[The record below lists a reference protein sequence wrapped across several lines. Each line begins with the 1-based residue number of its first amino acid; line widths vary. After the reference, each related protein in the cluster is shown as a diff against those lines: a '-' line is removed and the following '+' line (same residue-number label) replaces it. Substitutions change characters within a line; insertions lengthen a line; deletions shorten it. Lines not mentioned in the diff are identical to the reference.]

1 MQSQLTTT
9 FTVFI
14 LTLSPQFS
22 DSAQAVATPP
32 LTRCNIEIDNPHISE
47 NLLRTRNLR
56 AVKVNARSK
65 CNKPMRDLVL
75 TVEIYKVGLI
85 RDYQVAKEELSVMGN
100 IYSNRIVKNQK
111 TYEKCEDRR
120 ESKYFGIAYASAII
134 DGKPTKTLK
143 VLSESTKLL
152 KCGN

>member
-1 MQSQLTTT
+1 MKSQLKTP
-9 FTVFI
+9 FTV
-14 LTLSPQFS
+14 LTLVLNLLLS
-22 DSAQAVATPP
+22 DPAQAIVTPP
-32 LTRCNIEIDNPHISE
+32 LTRCNIKIDDPHISE

-65 CNKPMRDLVL
+65 CDKSMRDLVL
-75 TVEIYKVGLI
+75 TVEIYKVGLF
-85 RDYQVAKEELSVMGN
+85 RDYQVAKVELSVLGN
-100 IYSNRIVKNQK
+100 IYSNRVVKNQK
-111 TYEKCEDRR
+111 TYAKCEDRR
-120 ESKYFGIAYASAII
+120 ESKYFGVAYASAII

>member
-1 MQSQLTTT
+1 MKSQLTTP
-9 FTVFI
+9 FTV
-14 LTLSPQFS
+14 LTLVLNLLLS
-22 DSAQAVATPP
+22 DSAQAVVTPP
-32 LTRCNIEIDNPHISE
+32 LTRCNIEIDDPHISE

-100 IYSNRIVKNQK
+100 IYSNRVVKNQK
-111 TYEKCEDRR
+111 TYAKCEDRR

>member
-1 MQSQLTTT
+1 MQSQLTAT

-14 LTLSPQFS
+14 LALSLQFS

-56 AVKVNARSK
+56 VVKVNARSK

-100 IYSNRIVKNQK
+100 IYSNRVVKNQK
-111 TYEKCEDRR
+111 TYVKCEDRR

>member
-1 MQSQLTTT
+1 MQSQLTAT

-14 LTLSPQFS
+14 LALSLQFS
-22 DSAQAVATPP
+22 DWAQAVATPP

-100 IYSNRIVKNQK
+100 IYSNRVVKNQK
-111 TYEKCEDRR
+111 TYVKCEDRR

-143 VLSESTKLL
+143 VLFESTKLL

>member
-1 MQSQLTTT
+1 MQSQSTAT

-14 LTLSPQFS
+14 LALSLQFS
-22 DSAQAVATPP
+22 DLAQAVATPP

-100 IYSNRIVKNQK
+100 IYSNRVVKSQK
-111 TYEKCEDRR
+111 TYVKCEDMR